1 MRMEMIRLEH
11 VTKSF
16 GRYKALD
23 DVSIVVEE
31 GEFLTVIGRSGCG
44 KTTMLRMIN
53 GLQKPDSGKV
63 YAAGEDVGEADLI
76 RLRRKIGY
84 VIQNKGLFPHMT
96 VEKNIIYV
104 PVISGQKDKR
114 QNRKLAEELIGLV
127 GLEREMLDRYP
138 EELSGGQ
145 QQRVGIARAL
155 ASRPKLLLMD
165 EPFGALDEI
174 TKRAM
179 QNELLALQKKL
190 GMTVVFITHDIREA
204 MKLGDRVLVMEQGK
218 IAQCD
223 TPENI
228 LKNPSNDY
236 IRNFIGENRLW
247 HNPEFIRVK
256 DIMRKRPFTIS
267 RERTILQAMQIM
279 RQNNIDSLLVTGE
292 KNRFLGMIWMD
303 SLKNVTDY
311 DKSVSNYISDDYLS
325 VREED
330 SFRNVLSMLK
340 IRNYGHHFGIIPVL
354 GEEREIRGYLTKSS
368 LLAVL
373 SRQFIPEQSELEGGV
388 AS

>member
-23 DVSIVVEE
+23 DLSIVVEE

-223 TPENI
+223 TPENVK
-228 LKNPSNDY
+228 KNPADE
-236 IRNFIGENRLW
+236 FVKELIG
-247 HNPEFIRVK
+247 
-256 DIMRKRPFTIS
+256 
-267 RERTILQAMQIM
+267 
-279 RQNNIDSLLVTGE
+279 
-292 KNRFLGMIWMD
+292 
-303 SLKNVTDY
+303 
-311 DKSVSNYISDDYLS
+311 
-325 VREED
+325 
-330 SFRNVLSMLK
+330 
-340 IRNYGHHFGIIPVL
+340 
-354 GEEREIRGYLTKSS
+354 
-368 LLAVL
+368 
-373 SRQFIPEQSELEGGV
+373 
-388 AS
+388 

>member
-63 YAAGEDVGEADLI
+63 YAAGEDIGEADLI

-223 TPENI
+223 TPENVK
-228 LKNPSNDY
+228 KNPADE
-236 IRNFIGENRLW
+236 FVKELIG
-247 HNPEFIRVK
+247 
-256 DIMRKRPFTIS
+256 
-267 RERTILQAMQIM
+267 
-279 RQNNIDSLLVTGE
+279 
-292 KNRFLGMIWMD
+292 
-303 SLKNVTDY
+303 
-311 DKSVSNYISDDYLS
+311 
-325 VREED
+325 
-330 SFRNVLSMLK
+330 
-340 IRNYGHHFGIIPVL
+340 
-354 GEEREIRGYLTKSS
+354 
-368 LLAVL
+368 
-373 SRQFIPEQSELEGGV
+373 
-388 AS
+388 

>member
-1 MRMEMIRLEH
+1 MR
-11 VTKSF
+11 
-16 GRYKALD
+16 
-23 DVSIVVEE
+23 IVVEE

-223 TPENI
+223 TPENVK
-228 LKNPSNDY
+228 KNPADE
-236 IRNFIGENRLW
+236 FVKELIG
-247 HNPEFIRVK
+247 
-256 DIMRKRPFTIS
+256 
-267 RERTILQAMQIM
+267 
-279 RQNNIDSLLVTGE
+279 
-292 KNRFLGMIWMD
+292 
-303 SLKNVTDY
+303 
-311 DKSVSNYISDDYLS
+311 
-325 VREED
+325 
-330 SFRNVLSMLK
+330 
-340 IRNYGHHFGIIPVL
+340 
-354 GEEREIRGYLTKSS
+354 
-368 LLAVL
+368 
-373 SRQFIPEQSELEGGV
+373 
-388 AS
+388 

>member
-165 EPFGALDEI
+165 ELFGALDEI

-223 TPENI
+223 TPENVK
-228 LKNPSNDY
+228 KNPADE
-236 IRNFIGENRLW
+236 FVKELIG
-247 HNPEFIRVK
+247 
-256 DIMRKRPFTIS
+256 
-267 RERTILQAMQIM
+267 
-279 RQNNIDSLLVTGE
+279 
-292 KNRFLGMIWMD
+292 
-303 SLKNVTDY
+303 
-311 DKSVSNYISDDYLS
+311 
-325 VREED
+325 
-330 SFRNVLSMLK
+330 
-340 IRNYGHHFGIIPVL
+340 
-354 GEEREIRGYLTKSS
+354 
-368 LLAVL
+368 
-373 SRQFIPEQSELEGGV
+373 
-388 AS
+388 

>member
-114 QNRKLAEELIGLV
+114 QNRKLAAELIGLV

-223 TPENI
+223 TPENVK
-228 LKNPSNDY
+228 KNPADE
-236 IRNFIGENRLW
+236 FVKELIG
-247 HNPEFIRVK
+247 
-256 DIMRKRPFTIS
+256 
-267 RERTILQAMQIM
+267 
-279 RQNNIDSLLVTGE
+279 
-292 KNRFLGMIWMD
+292 
-303 SLKNVTDY
+303 
-311 DKSVSNYISDDYLS
+311 
-325 VREED
+325 
-330 SFRNVLSMLK
+330 
-340 IRNYGHHFGIIPVL
+340 
-354 GEEREIRGYLTKSS
+354 
-368 LLAVL
+368 
-373 SRQFIPEQSELEGGV
+373 
-388 AS
+388 

>member
-204 MKLGDRVLVMEQGK
+204 MKLGDRVLVMEQGR

-223 TPENI
+223 TPENVK
-228 LKNPSNDY
+228 KNPADE
-236 IRNFIGENRLW
+236 FVKELIG
-247 HNPEFIRVK
+247 
-256 DIMRKRPFTIS
+256 
-267 RERTILQAMQIM
+267 
-279 RQNNIDSLLVTGE
+279 
-292 KNRFLGMIWMD
+292 
-303 SLKNVTDY
+303 
-311 DKSVSNYISDDYLS
+311 
-325 VREED
+325 
-330 SFRNVLSMLK
+330 
-340 IRNYGHHFGIIPVL
+340 
-354 GEEREIRGYLTKSS
+354 
-368 LLAVL
+368 
-373 SRQFIPEQSELEGGV
+373 
-388 AS
+388 

>member
-23 DVSIVVEE
+23 DVSLVVEE

-96 VEKNIIYV
+96 VEKNITYV

-127 GLEREMLDRYP
+127 GLEREMLDRYT

-223 TPENI
+223 TPENVK
-228 LKNPSNDY
+228 KNPADE
-236 IRNFIGENRLW
+236 FVKELIG
-247 HNPEFIRVK
+247 
-256 DIMRKRPFTIS
+256 
-267 RERTILQAMQIM
+267 
-279 RQNNIDSLLVTGE
+279 
-292 KNRFLGMIWMD
+292 
-303 SLKNVTDY
+303 
-311 DKSVSNYISDDYLS
+311 
-325 VREED
+325 
-330 SFRNVLSMLK
+330 
-340 IRNYGHHFGIIPVL
+340 
-354 GEEREIRGYLTKSS
+354 
-368 LLAVL
+368 
-373 SRQFIPEQSELEGGV
+373 
-388 AS
+388 

>member
-76 RLRRKIGY
+76 RLRRRIGY

-223 TPENI
+223 TPENVK
-228 LKNPSNDY
+228 KNPADE
-236 IRNFIGENRLW
+236 FVKELIG
-247 HNPEFIRVK
+247 
-256 DIMRKRPFTIS
+256 
-267 RERTILQAMQIM
+267 
-279 RQNNIDSLLVTGE
+279 
-292 KNRFLGMIWMD
+292 
-303 SLKNVTDY
+303 
-311 DKSVSNYISDDYLS
+311 
-325 VREED
+325 
-330 SFRNVLSMLK
+330 
-340 IRNYGHHFGIIPVL
+340 
-354 GEEREIRGYLTKSS
+354 
-368 LLAVL
+368 
-373 SRQFIPEQSELEGGV
+373 
-388 AS
+388 

>member
-31 GEFLTVIGRSGCG
+31 GEFLTVIGRSGRG

-223 TPENI
+223 TPENVK
-228 LKNPSNDY
+228 KNPADE
-236 IRNFIGENRLW
+236 FVKELIG
-247 HNPEFIRVK
+247 
-256 DIMRKRPFTIS
+256 
-267 RERTILQAMQIM
+267 
-279 RQNNIDSLLVTGE
+279 
-292 KNRFLGMIWMD
+292 
-303 SLKNVTDY
+303 
-311 DKSVSNYISDDYLS
+311 
-325 VREED
+325 
-330 SFRNVLSMLK
+330 
-340 IRNYGHHFGIIPVL
+340 
-354 GEEREIRGYLTKSS
+354 
-368 LLAVL
+368 
-373 SRQFIPEQSELEGGV
+373 
-388 AS
+388 

>member
-44 KTTMLRMIN
+44 KTTMLRKLMEGTDRGYVSLDDLN
-53 GLQKPDSGKV
+53 ERSMAKNDPEL
-63 YAAGEDVGEADLI
+63 LI

-223 TPENI
+223 TPENVK
-228 LKNPSNDY
+228 KNPADE
-236 IRNFIGENRLW
+236 FVKELIG
-247 HNPEFIRVK
+247 
-256 DIMRKRPFTIS
+256 
-267 RERTILQAMQIM
+267 
-279 RQNNIDSLLVTGE
+279 
-292 KNRFLGMIWMD
+292 
-303 SLKNVTDY
+303 
-311 DKSVSNYISDDYLS
+311 
-325 VREED
+325 
-330 SFRNVLSMLK
+330 
-340 IRNYGHHFGIIPVL
+340 
-354 GEEREIRGYLTKSS
+354 
-368 LLAVL
+368 
-373 SRQFIPEQSELEGGV
+373 
-388 AS
+388 

>member
-44 KTTMLRMIN
+44 KTTMLRVIN

-63 YAAGEDVGEADLI
+63 YAVGEDVGEADLI

-223 TPENI
+223 TPENVK
-228 LKNPSNDY
+228 KNPADE
-236 IRNFIGENRLW
+236 FVKELIG
-247 HNPEFIRVK
+247 
-256 DIMRKRPFTIS
+256 
-267 RERTILQAMQIM
+267 
-279 RQNNIDSLLVTGE
+279 
-292 KNRFLGMIWMD
+292 
-303 SLKNVTDY
+303 
-311 DKSVSNYISDDYLS
+311 
-325 VREED
+325 
-330 SFRNVLSMLK
+330 
-340 IRNYGHHFGIIPVL
+340 
-354 GEEREIRGYLTKSS
+354 
-368 LLAVL
+368 
-373 SRQFIPEQSELEGGV
+373 
-388 AS
+388 

>member
-155 ASRPKLLLMD
+155 ASCPKLLLMD

-223 TPENI
+223 TPENVK
-228 LKNPSNDY
+228 KNPADE
-236 IRNFIGENRLW
+236 FVKELIG
-247 HNPEFIRVK
+247 
-256 DIMRKRPFTIS
+256 
-267 RERTILQAMQIM
+267 
-279 RQNNIDSLLVTGE
+279 
-292 KNRFLGMIWMD
+292 
-303 SLKNVTDY
+303 
-311 DKSVSNYISDDYLS
+311 
-325 VREED
+325 
-330 SFRNVLSMLK
+330 
-340 IRNYGHHFGIIPVL
+340 
-354 GEEREIRGYLTKSS
+354 
-368 LLAVL
+368 
-373 SRQFIPEQSELEGGV
+373 
-388 AS
+388 

>member
-223 TPENI
+223 MPENVK
-228 LKNPSNDY
+228 KNPADE
-236 IRNFIGENRLW
+236 FVKELIG
-247 HNPEFIRVK
+247 
-256 DIMRKRPFTIS
+256 
-267 RERTILQAMQIM
+267 
-279 RQNNIDSLLVTGE
+279 
-292 KNRFLGMIWMD
+292 
-303 SLKNVTDY
+303 
-311 DKSVSNYISDDYLS
+311 
-325 VREED
+325 
-330 SFRNVLSMLK
+330 
-340 IRNYGHHFGIIPVL
+340 
-354 GEEREIRGYLTKSS
+354 
-368 LLAVL
+368 
-373 SRQFIPEQSELEGGV
+373 
-388 AS
+388 

>member
-1 MRMEMIRLEH
+1 MEMIRLEH

-16 GRYKALD
+16 GGHKALD
-23 DVSIVVEE
+23 DVSIAVEE

-96 VEKNIIYV
+96 VEKNITYV
-104 PVISGQKDKR
+104 PMISGKKDKK
-114 QNRKLAEELIGLV
+114 QNRKLAEELIRLV
-127 GLEREMLDRYP
+127 GLKESMLDRYP

-155 ASRPKLLLMD
+155 ASQPKLLLMD

-204 MKLGDRVLVMEQGK
+204 MKLGDRVLVMEEGK
-218 IAQCD
+218 IVQCD
-223 TPENI
+223 TPEQVKEH
-228 LKNPSNDY
+228 LADEFVKEL
-236 IRNFIGENRLW
+236 IG
-247 HNPEFIRVK
+247 
-256 DIMRKRPFTIS
+256 
-267 RERTILQAMQIM
+267 
-279 RQNNIDSLLVTGE
+279 
-292 KNRFLGMIWMD
+292 
-303 SLKNVTDY
+303 
-311 DKSVSNYISDDYLS
+311 
-325 VREED
+325 
-330 SFRNVLSMLK
+330 
-340 IRNYGHHFGIIPVL
+340 
-354 GEEREIRGYLTKSS
+354 
-368 LLAVL
+368 
-373 SRQFIPEQSELEGGV
+373 
-388 AS
+388 

>member
-96 VEKNIIYV
+96 VERNIIYV

-223 TPENI
+223 TPENVK
-228 LKNPSNDY
+228 KNPADE
-236 IRNFIGENRLW
+236 FVKELIG
-247 HNPEFIRVK
+247 
-256 DIMRKRPFTIS
+256 
-267 RERTILQAMQIM
+267 
-279 RQNNIDSLLVTGE
+279 
-292 KNRFLGMIWMD
+292 
-303 SLKNVTDY
+303 
-311 DKSVSNYISDDYLS
+311 
-325 VREED
+325 
-330 SFRNVLSMLK
+330 
-340 IRNYGHHFGIIPVL
+340 
-354 GEEREIRGYLTKSS
+354 
-368 LLAVL
+368 
-373 SRQFIPEQSELEGGV
+373 
-388 AS
+388 

>member
-127 GLEREMLDRYP
+127 GLEREMLDRYH
-138 EELSGGQ
+138 EELSGAQ

-223 TPENI
+223 TPENVK
-228 LKNPSNDY
+228 KNPADE
-236 IRNFIGENRLW
+236 FVKELIG
-247 HNPEFIRVK
+247 
-256 DIMRKRPFTIS
+256 
-267 RERTILQAMQIM
+267 
-279 RQNNIDSLLVTGE
+279 
-292 KNRFLGMIWMD
+292 
-303 SLKNVTDY
+303 
-311 DKSVSNYISDDYLS
+311 
-325 VREED
+325 
-330 SFRNVLSMLK
+330 
-340 IRNYGHHFGIIPVL
+340 
-354 GEEREIRGYLTKSS
+354 
-368 LLAVL
+368 
-373 SRQFIPEQSELEGGV
+373 
-388 AS
+388 

>member
-96 VEKNIIYV
+96 VEKNIIYL

-223 TPENI
+223 TPENVK
-228 LKNPSNDY
+228 KNPADE
-236 IRNFIGENRLW
+236 FVKELIG
-247 HNPEFIRVK
+247 
-256 DIMRKRPFTIS
+256 
-267 RERTILQAMQIM
+267 
-279 RQNNIDSLLVTGE
+279 
-292 KNRFLGMIWMD
+292 
-303 SLKNVTDY
+303 
-311 DKSVSNYISDDYLS
+311 
-325 VREED
+325 
-330 SFRNVLSMLK
+330 
-340 IRNYGHHFGIIPVL
+340 
-354 GEEREIRGYLTKSS
+354 
-368 LLAVL
+368 
-373 SRQFIPEQSELEGGV
+373 
-388 AS
+388 

>member
-223 TPENI
+223 TPENVK
-228 LKNPSNDY
+228 KNPAD
-236 IRNFIGENRLW
+236 
-247 HNPEFIRVK
+247 EFVK
-256 DIMRKRPFTIS
+256 ELIKSEAKRS
-267 RERTILQAMQIM
+267 
-279 RQNNIDSLLVTGE
+279 
-292 KNRFLGMIWMD
+292 
-303 SLKNVTDY
+303 
-311 DKSVSNYISDDYLS
+311 
-325 VREED
+325 
-330 SFRNVLSMLK
+330 
-340 IRNYGHHFGIIPVL
+340 
-354 GEEREIRGYLTKSS
+354 
-368 LLAVL
+368 
-373 SRQFIPEQSELEGGV
+373 
-388 AS
+388 

>member
-44 KTTMLRMIN
+44 KTTMLRVIN

-138 EELSGGQ
+138 EELSGGH

-155 ASRPKLLLMD
+155 AFRPKLLLMD

-223 TPENI
+223 TPENVK
-228 LKNPSNDY
+228 KNPADE
-236 IRNFIGENRLW
+236 FVKELIG
-247 HNPEFIRVK
+247 
-256 DIMRKRPFTIS
+256 
-267 RERTILQAMQIM
+267 
-279 RQNNIDSLLVTGE
+279 
-292 KNRFLGMIWMD
+292 
-303 SLKNVTDY
+303 
-311 DKSVSNYISDDYLS
+311 
-325 VREED
+325 
-330 SFRNVLSMLK
+330 
-340 IRNYGHHFGIIPVL
+340 
-354 GEEREIRGYLTKSS
+354 
-368 LLAVL
+368 
-373 SRQFIPEQSELEGGV
+373 
-388 AS
+388 